1 MTALVA
7 LIQFSVYCFQYI
19 NKTRER
25 TLKFDK
31 HLWQSCKAQK
41 PSYKKKTVVFYMSLI
56 NFHKKSQFTIALT
69 YVEISLTKEL

>member
-1 MTALVA
+1 MTALIA
-7 LIQFSVYCFQYI
+7 LIQFNVYCFQCI

-41 PSYKKKTVVFYMSLI
+41 PSYKKTVVFYISLI
-56 NFHKKSQFTIALT
+56 NFHKKTQFTIALT